1 MIIKMKQ
8 FIKNYLFILKIAA
21 FTAAAVIIFEVINL
35 FVLYGYIKTDL
46 YVSLAAIS
54 FLTAGL
60 LINRKQK
67 RGEAQTLTV
76 TTAPELLTRRE
87 KQIMQLIAEGK
98 TNKEIA
104 AAYFIEV
111 STVKTHVNNI
121 YCKLAVKNRKEACVK
136 YAQMEA
142 NQ

>member
-1 MIIKMKQ
+1 MKQ
-8 FIKNYLFILKIAA
+8 FFKSHLFIFKIAA
-21 FTAAAVIIFEVINL
+21 LTAGAIIIFEAVNL
-35 FVLYGYIKTDL
+35 FVLYGYIKIDL
-46 YVSLAAIS
+46 YVSLVAIS

-60 LINRKQK
+60 LVNRKQK
-67 RGEAQTLTV
+67 RGTVQTLTI
-76 TTAPELLTRRE
+76 TGTPELLTTRE

-121 YCKLAVKNRKEACVK
+121 YCKLSVKNRKEACIK
-136 YAQMEA
+136 YAHIDT